1 MKKAGIIMCMAA
13 IAAGISV
20 SAADIDAT
28 VTLRKIHVSVKNTEQ
43 VKKPTIQL
51 LNGDKTRVL
60 YTGEGSFDGTEYI
73 FDDFSIGASEETG
86 SYCIRIGENGKITE
100 TQIYYASYSELMA
113 MLEGF
118 CSEDCNTAELIET
131 YAEVLQIDKE
141 VYKALSD
148 NWKKRI
154 DSEIK
159 KLELAYSEEEQVIKS
174 HELLKNT
181 IAEYI
186 NYAQLCTTSQAETV
200 ISAAAAIDGL
210 DLTWWNSITDKAWI
224 SSVFAGYEINELTLT
239 KKELSDMFD
248 GAVLTGVIAQNDWG
262 SGRQALGYYVNKGLL
277 TVSNTYL
284 NAGADTYKALKNK
297 QIKNYKD
304 IPPELA
310 KLYVPPTQNG
320 GGGSGSGGGGSNSSG
335 KTVSVSE
342 VYAPTNTATENQGVS
357 FTDIGSVSWAN
368 IAITELSKAG
378 VLQGK
383 GNGIFAPN
391 DSLTR
396 AEFVKIMVSAL
407 ELTDENAKVSFE
419 DVPQDEWYYKYIA
432 SAKKA
437 GLAAGI
443 SESLFG
449 VNDSITREDMAVMV
463 LRLMKLFDI
472 DTTGTA
478 ADFSDYNEISDYAK
492 DAVLQLSGAGIINGM
507 GDGTFS
513 PKTYVT
519 RAQGAKVIYDL
530 LIRKG

>member
-1 MKKAGIIMCMAA
+1 MKKAGVIICMAA

-20 SAADIDAT
+20 NAADIDAT

-60 YTGEGSFDGTEYI
+60 YTGEGSFNGTEYI

-86 SYCIRIGENGKITE
+86 NYYIRIGENGKITE
-100 TQIYYASYSELMA
+100 TQIYYTSHSELMA

-118 CSEDCNTAELIET
+118 CAEDCDTAGLIET
-131 YAEVLQIDKE
+131 YAEVLQTDKD
-141 VYKALSD
+141 VFKALSD

-154 DSEIK
+154 DSEVK
-159 KLELAYSEEEQVIKS
+159 KLELAYSDEEQAIKS

-186 NYAQLCTTSQAETV
+186 NYAVLCTSSQTAAIT
-200 ISAAAAIDGL
+200 SAAAAIDGL
-210 DLTWWNSITDKAWI
+210 DLKWWDSVTDKSWL
-224 SSVFAGYEINELTLT
+224 SSVFAKYEINEMTLT
-239 KKELSDMFD
+239 KQQLSDLFD

-277 TVSNTYL
+277 SVSSTYL

-304 IPPELA
+304 IPTEIER
-310 KLYVPPTQNG
+310 LYVPAQNG
-320 GGGSGSGGGGSNSSG
+320 GGGGSGGGGGGGNSSG
-335 KTVSVSE
+335 KAVSVSG
-342 VYAPTNTATENQGVS
+342 VYSPVNTETENKGVS

-368 IAITELSKAG
+368 TAITELSKAG

-396 AEFVKIMVSAL
+396 AEFVKIIVSAFD
-407 ELTDENAKVSFE
+407 LTDENAKVSFE
-419 DVPQDEWYYKYIA
+419 DVPEGEWHYKYIA

-463 LRLMKLFDI
+463 LRLVKLFDI
-472 DTTGTA
+472 DMTGTA
-478 ADFSDYNEISDYAK
+478 ADFSDYDEISGYAK
-492 DAVLQLSGAGIINGM
+492 ESVLQLSGAGIINGM

-530 LIRKG
+530 LTRKG